1 MTELEI
7 VLLIA
12 FAIMT
17 LMYWRAE
24 RKRLFMSCAL
34 VAVGLKEAY
43 ICNVTRVIR
52 LAQKHNE
59 KSRLL
64 LPSVET
70 LRFKPRARA

>member
-24 RKRLFMSCAL
+24 RKRIYISCAL

-43 ICNVTRVIR
+43 
-52 LAQKHNE
+52 
-59 KSRLL
+59 
-64 LPSVET
+64 VEVDEDNKT
-70 LRFKPRARA
+70 FSIKKVSQ

>member
-7 VLLIA
+7 VLLIG
-12 FAIMT
+12 FVFMT

-43 ICNVTRVIR
+43 IEVDEDNKTFSIKKVS
-52 LAQKHNE
+52 Q
-59 KSRLL
+59 
-64 LPSVET
+64 
-70 LRFKPRARA
+70 

>member
-1 MTELEI
+1 MTDLEI

-43 ICNVTRVIR
+43 IEVDEDN
-52 LAQKHNE
+52 
-59 KSRLL
+59 
-64 LPSVET
+64 
-70 LRFKPRARA
+70 KPFRSKK

>member
-1 MTELEI
+1 MTDLEI

-24 RKRLFMSCAL
+24 RKRLYMSCAL

-43 ICNVTRVIR
+43 
-52 LAQKHNE
+52 
-59 KSRLL
+59 
-64 LPSVET
+64 VEVDEDNKT
-70 LRFKPRARA
+70 FSIKKVEQ

>member
-1 MTELEI
+1 MTDLEI

-24 RKRLFMSCAL
+24 RKRLYMSCAL

-43 ICNVTRVIR
+43 IEVDEDNKTFSIKKVS
-52 LAQKHNE
+52 Q
-59 KSRLL
+59 
-64 LPSVET
+64 
-70 LRFKPRARA
+70 

>member
-24 RKRLFMSCAL
+24 RKRIYMSCAL

-43 ICNVTRVIR
+43 IEVDEDNKTFSIKKVS
-52 LAQKHNE
+52 Q
-59 KSRLL
+59 
-64 LPSVET
+64 
-70 LRFKPRARA
+70 

>member
-17 LMYWRAE
+17 LMYWRSE

-43 ICNVTRVIR
+43 IEVDEDNKTFSIKKVS
-52 LAQKHNE
+52 Q
-59 KSRLL
+59 
-64 LPSVET
+64 
-70 LRFKPRARA
+70 

>member
-43 ICNVTRVIR
+43 IEVDEDNKTFSIKKVS
-52 LAQKHNE
+52 Q
-59 KSRLL
+59 
-64 LPSVET
+64 
-70 LRFKPRARA
+70 

>member
-24 RKRLFMSCAL
+24 RKRLYMSCAL

-43 ICNVTRVIR
+43 IEVDEDNKTFSIKKVS
-52 LAQKHNE
+52 Q
-59 KSRLL
+59 
-64 LPSVET
+64 
-70 LRFKPRARA
+70 

>member
-17 LMYWRAE
+17 LMYWRSE
-24 RKRLFMSCAL
+24 RKRIYMSCAL

-43 ICNVTRVIR
+43 IEVDEETKTFSIKRVS
-52 LAQKHNE
+52 E
-59 KSRLL
+59 
-64 LPSVET
+64 
-70 LRFKPRARA
+70 

>member
-17 LMYWRAE
+17 LMYWRSE
-24 RKRLFMSCAL
+24 RTRLFMSCAL

-43 ICNVTRVIR
+43 IEVDEDNKTFSIKKVS
-52 LAQKHNE
+52 Q
-59 KSRLL
+59 
-64 LPSVET
+64 
-70 LRFKPRARA
+70 